1 MKKIVYAATAVALI
15 TANIFAE
22 GNEKLSLLGSIGF
35 GFGIGGDVYSSD
47 DATKPSAETK
57 YFNYGKGLKFDLGAR
72 FGLADNLNA
81 QADFDMSFNVPKLE
95 VVDKPVTTTTST
107 TTYSSSMFGIKAKI
121 VPEFEFLELIN
132 MYTGVGIGFYWG
144 SLKYESKTSTTIG
157 SITTS
162 SERIGKYV
170 SAPSLGLTGFLG
182 ADFPL
187 TSKLNLFGEF
197 GFDAVSFRWKKEVVE
212 KSPITGDVGTHNFE
226 KDDPNNPPPPKVP
239 GSNWQIRVGVR
250 MGIL

>member
-1 MKKIVYAATAVALI
+1 MKRIVYTAAAVAMI

-22 GNEKLSLLGSIGF
+22 GDEKVSLLGSIGF
-35 GFGIGGDVYSSD
+35 GAGIGGDVYSSD

-57 YFNYGKGLKFDLGAR
+57 YFNYGKGLKFDFGAR
-72 FGLADNLNA
+72 FGLAEKLKA
-81 QADFDMSFNVPKLE
+81 QTDFDISFNVPKLE
-95 VVDKPVTTTTST
+95 VVDKPIATTTTT

-121 VPEFEFLELIN
+121 IPEFEFLELIN

-144 SLKYESKTSTTIG
+144 SLKYESKTSTTIANV
-157 SITTS
+157 TTS
-162 SERIGKYV
+162 SERVGKFV
-170 SAPSLGLTGFLG
+170 AAPALGLTGFLG

-187 TSKLNLFGEF
+187 SSQLTLFGEI
-197 GFDAVSFRWKKEVVE
+197 GFDAVSFKWKKEVVE
-212 KSPITGDVGTHNFE
+212 KSPVTGDVGNHNFE

-239 GSNWQIRVGVR
+239 GSNWQLRVGVR

>member
-1 MKKIVYAATAVALI
+1 MKRIIYAAAAVAMI

-22 GNEKLSLLGSIGF
+22 GDEKLSLLGSIGF
-35 GFGIGGDVYSSD
+35 GVGIGGDVYSSD
-47 DATKPSAETK
+47 DNAKPSTETK

-72 FGLADNLNA
+72 FGLADNLKA
-81 QADFDMSFNVPKLE
+81 QADFDMSFNVPKLKD
-95 VVDKPVTTTTST
+95 VDKPLATTTTT

-144 SLKYESKTSTTIG
+144 SLKYESNTSTTVG
-157 SITTS
+157 GITAS
-162 SERIGKYV
+162 SKRVGKYV
-170 SAPSLGLTGFLG
+170 AAPALGLTGFLG

-187 TSKLNLFGEF
+187 SSKLTLFGEL
-197 GFDAVSFRWKKEVVE
+197 GFDAASFKWKKEVIE
-212 KSPITGDVGTHNFE
+212 ESPITGEVGTHNFE
-226 KDDPNNPPPPKVP
+226 KDDPNKDAPPKVP
-239 GSNWQIRVGVR
+239 ASNWQIRVGVR